1 MNPFSAKVAF
11 SSLFG
16 SLNLLSSKWA
26 WSLALTSSLTKN
38 LIRSGLKFNHS
49 LKELILGAIGGWC
62 PLHLIVAQLL
72 YPRSFRFRRISRLYQ
87 TSFFSSSSSAFF
99 SSFSRTLGTFSS
111 HDRASPGNNLLC
123 IDIKPC
129 YLIELPSSSRLKC
142 HGWQH
147 FLAWEESKGSLQ
159 TGPILLGVILF

>member
-1 MNPFSAKVAF
+1 MNPFSARAASSSTRILAF
-11 SSLFG
+11 PLQNGLGRSPLRR
-16 SLNLLSSKWA
+16 A
-26 WSLALTSSLTKN
+26 WQKN

-72 YPRSFRFRRISRLYQ
+72 HPAFRFRRISRLYQ
-87 TSFFSSSSSAFF
+87 TSFFSLFSLSLFISLSFPFSLSSQ
-99 SSFSRTLGTFSS
+99 TLRTFSC

-129 YLIELPSSSRLKC
+129 YLIELPSSLHLKRRGRPTLSC
-142 HGWQH
+142 VG
-147 FLAWEESKGSLQ
+147 G
-159 TGPILLGVILF
+159 I